1 MCVMLMLKGSSQAW
15 HATFLIPRTHFD
27 LFMGATFRVA
37 RLPCEC
43 GWCRPYLVR

>member
-15 HATFLIPRTHFD
+15 HATFLILQTYSD
-27 LFMGATFRVA
+27 LFMGAVLRVA

-43 GWCRPYLVR
+43 GWCWPYLVR

>member
-15 HATFLIPRTHFD
+15 HATFLILRTYFD

-37 RLPCEC
+37 RLPYEC